1 MLFSFSL
8 FFCWIP
14 QFSNIFLCFPLFSPV
29 FPSFLT
35 FSLVFLCFYVFSCFL
50 LFYPVFLC
58 FSMFFAVFFF
68 LIFPWFPMFSP
79 AFLCFPLFCYV
90 FPCFPLFSLVFSC
103 LLPFFPLCS
112 YVTCVANVAAQF
124 QSKEQG
130 TWVKGFAKDGTA
142 KRAGKRWGRKKVNA
156 CRQTLGI
163 WKPSTMP
170 LKECVHR
177 HLMLL
182 SALID

>member
-1 MLFSFSL
+1 M
-8 FFCWIP
+8 
-14 QFSNIFLCFPLFSPV
+14 FSPV
-29 FPSFLT
+29 FTCSTLFSYVSPC
-35 FSLVFLCFYVFSCFL
+35 FSLF
-50 LFYPVFLC
+50 
-58 FSMFFAVFFF
+58 FFF

-103 LLPFFPLCS
+103 LLPFFPLFS

-124 QSKEQG
+124 RSKEQG